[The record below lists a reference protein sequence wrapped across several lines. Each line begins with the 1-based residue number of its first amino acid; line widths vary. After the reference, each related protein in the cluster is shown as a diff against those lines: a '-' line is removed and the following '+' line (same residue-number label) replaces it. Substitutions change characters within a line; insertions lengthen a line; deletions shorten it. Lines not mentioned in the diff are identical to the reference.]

1 MTIPITVIKNREMPS
16 VNRGSYASLSCVLSI
31 LATNSSISP
40 SYSDLLWGEPVRLVC
55 AVNEFQVVKVVRFA
69 DSSSVVPGADL
80 PLRLDE
86 TAVQNVAVA
95 VVPPVEGIGAAIKPS
110 F

>member
-1 MTIPITVIKNREMPS
+1 M
-16 VNRGSYASLSCVLSI
+16 
-31 LATNSSISP
+31 
-40 SYSDLLWGEPVRLVC
+40 RLVC

-95 VVPPVEGIGAAIKPS
+95 VVPPVEGIGAAIKTVLLNDYFVKLPKRKNL
-110 F
+110 